1 MHQREPVD
9 IMNAH
14 LPGVGIVRGEEN
26 QSDGGS
32 PSGADCAVQGVLVMK
47 TCILKVPYF
56 RQGVKGA
63 Y

>member
-9 IMNAH
+9 IMHAH
-14 LPGVGIVRGEEN
+14 LSGVGILRGEEN

-32 PSGADCAVQGVLVMK
+32 PADCAVQGALVMK
-47 TCILKVPYF
+47 TRILKVPYF
-56 RQGVKGA
+56 RQGIKGA